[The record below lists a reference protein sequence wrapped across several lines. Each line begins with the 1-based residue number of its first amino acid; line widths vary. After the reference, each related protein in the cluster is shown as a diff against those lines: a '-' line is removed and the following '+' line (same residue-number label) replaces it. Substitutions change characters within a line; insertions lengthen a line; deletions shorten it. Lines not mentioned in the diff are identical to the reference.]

1 MGIDMNNLRARAE
14 KLAAKSKFD
23 ADVAVS
29 MMQEAHEELHADLHA
44 DLRLD
49 PENVELQSIHK
60 DIHEFLV
67 EREGYN

>member
-29 MMQEAHEELHADLHA
+29 MMQEAHEELHADL
-44 DLRLD
+44 RLD